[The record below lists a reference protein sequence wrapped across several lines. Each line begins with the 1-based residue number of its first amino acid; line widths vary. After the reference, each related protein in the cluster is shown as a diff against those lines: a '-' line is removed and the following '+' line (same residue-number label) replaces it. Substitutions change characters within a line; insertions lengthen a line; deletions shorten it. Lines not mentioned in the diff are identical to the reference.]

1 MRFLH
6 IPASFLIILIFAPFF
21 SDAQLIKERFD
32 KLSISENFDSINS
45 YWTTMAN
52 AENLFIVQDGEY
64 ILQRKS
70 AAAPFAIIANFEES
84 FNNFRAIVSI
94 KLDKTAGEESFGG
107 FLFMMQPEGEGG
119 FLFEINKNKEF
130 RIRQIVNGVYKYLTG
145 NSKSGGWIKCM
156 HLNEPNFS
164 NMVEVRNLDRN
175 YDIYINHNFIQSFSE
190 PSYKEGKMGLI
201 VGPSSRCKV
210 DFMYVFTKTSQEVT
224 GTSAVTPD
232 PGTNQV
238 SAGPDIIELTE
249 SIIRLK
255 TQINTLTEEN
265 DALNKTISAMN
276 SGDQEKDVT
285 IRNLEKQVKR
295 QQEDLAK
302 KDKSLDSLVKVNADL
317 MKYKELAGG
326 NENADLIIVL
336 SKSLKAEKEKNTRL
350 EQELKDLKAKNGND
364 KSSPKGSVKTKPDTG
379 STGTNENTKK
389 ESNIF
394 KLPED

>member
-1 MRFLH
+1 MRLLL
-6 IPASFLIILIFAPFF
+6 IPAYFSLILFFTPFH
-21 SDAQLIKERFD
+21 SNAQLIKERFD
-32 KLSISENFDSINS
+32 KLSISENFDSINT

-70 AAAPFAIIANFEES
+70 PTAPYAVIANFEES
-84 FNNFRAIVSI
+84 FRNFRAIASI
-94 KLDKTAGEESFGG
+94 KLDKTTGEEAFGG
-107 FLFMMQPEGEGG
+107 FLFMMQSEGEGG

-145 NSKSGGWIKCM
+145 NSKTGGWIRSA
-156 HLNEPNFS
+156 HLNESSFS

-175 YDIYINHNFIQSFSE
+175 YDIYINHNYIQSFSE
-190 PSYKEGKMGLI
+190 PAYKSGKMGLI

-210 DFMYVFTKTSQEVT
+210 DFMYVFTMTMPEASTIPSPTDATPAPVT
-224 GTSAVTPD
+224 
-232 PGTNQV
+232 
-238 SAGPDIIELTE
+238 AGPDIIELTE

-265 DALNKTISAMN
+265 EELNKTISAMN

-285 IRNLEKQVKR
+285 IKNLEKQLKK
-295 QQEDLAK
+295 QQDDLTK
-302 KDKSLDSLVKVNADL
+302 KDRALDSIIKVNSEL

-336 SKSLKAEKEKNTRL
+336 SKSLKAEKEKNTQL
-350 EQELKDLKAKNGND
+350 EQEIKELKAKNGTEKTTP
-364 KSSPKGSVKTKPDTG
+364 KSPVKTTKPDTG
-379 STGTNENTKK
+379 SSGTNENTKK
-389 ESNIF
+389 ETNIF